1 MNPSEQFTT
10 GTGGENG
17 LAKTEECP
25 QSDQRVSQMGVSG
38 LSALIN
44 QSNNAN
50 MPDDLRAPIGA
61 SIIHDV
67 ASDEAYGASFL
78 TDVIGQSV
86 QTRDETESE
95 CGKFKNCHEYSGS
108 SGDSSS
114 LSILSS
120 NTVNRTSPILVG
132 IADEMSDTLQQ
143 FPVQGNAKNAV
154 EPQATVSTTAA
165 TESLSQQRDSLC
177 VGTASKSAVSVD
189 TKNETTQQLA
199 INSVNETSAQP
210 MPTAS
215 GVTDVL
221 NSMKTSTK
229 MSPSN
234 TAPSSDEKEKH
245 SPFWFD
251 ELSDRIEEFKRVCR
265 SFFSDDEEEH
275 PQESHQGTETPGHE
289 DDNIMPFANVS
300 SRLDSLSETVQ
311 ELKNACRSCSSD
323 MEYDSALATDEWN
336 RETNT
341 SGLDNESATAT
352 ASSSVIESSEQ
363 VPESVLQEIRNAPN
377 DACTDDGTDSP
388 IGAQEQQK
396 LSGEEE
402 PGGNASNQN
411 NLKGAFK
418 TPACEEL
425 KNASLTDATLAKVVD
440 DPKEKFLSAEQI
452 KALKKQLE
460 MPDTLKEY
468 LFTDTVSMDIQRLL
482 ADAITCKAPLPD
494 IERILAAGAEVNA
507 PVSKGLKPLH
517 YAAYIND
524 ATYVTFLL
532 DRGAYVNTQDDVGY
546 TPLHLC
552 ARHGHYETMQILI
565 DNGAIVNFCDGG
577 LDIPEGLQTIGYLT
591 LEPLNLAIEN
601 NNVDCVRLLLEHG
614 ANPENQYI
622 LGAEINLVPLEYTK
636 CLELLLMYGANP
648 NVFSRSGI
656 TPIMKACKE
665 RQPDALKLLIEYG
678 ADVNMQC
685 PPRFEQK
692 TALHIAILVGCMK
705 MVQILV
711 EAGAS
716 LKRPENFRG
725 GALNTAVVHG
735 RPEVCRYLIK
745 HGADVNE
752 PNEEDCPPLLVA
764 CAASR
769 LRNRQ
774 EIIQL
779 LLENGAN
786 PLFYN
791 ERISYAIPG
800 LTPLVEYLANA
811 EIPEYEIVHLLVK
824 HGARVHFKIPTKM
837 LRLLDP
843 YGVLKHLVSI
853 QTKPNILNL
862 LVEAAECYDTEK
874 ILRDRSYPEMQ
885 RAILSSACVTPASLK
900 HQSRIIIRRHLCELP
915 ISNPIKQLPLP
926 PLLKSYLL
934 FE

>member
-1 MNPSEQFTT
+1 MNPSEQFNK
-10 GTGGENG
+10 GVEGDD
-17 LAKTEECP
+17 AVASTEEST
-25 QSDQRVSQMGVSG
+25 QSEQRASQINRPNNADMPDHSHAASVTHDVVSG
-38 LSALIN
+38 E
-44 QSNNAN
+44 AN
-50 MPDDLRAPIGA
+50 
-61 SIIHDV
+61 
-67 ASDEAYGASFL
+67 GASFL
-78 TDVIGQSV
+78 TDVTGHFGQV
-86 QTRDETESE
+86 QGEIDPFQFETGSE
-95 CGKFKNCHEYSGS
+95 VGQFPNCHECSGS
-108 SGDSSS
+108 PGVTSSF
-114 LSILSS
+114 SILSS
-120 NTVNRTSPILVG
+120 NTENKTSPIPVG
-132 IADEMSDTLQQ
+132 VDDEMSDKLQQ
-143 FPVQGNAKNAV
+143 FSLQGDAMNV
-154 EPQATVSTTAA
+154 IEPQATFSTTAT
-165 TESLSQQRDSLC
+165 TETYQSLDP
-177 VGTASKSAVSVD
+177 ASESAVSVD
-189 TKNETTQQLA
+189 TKNETPRQL
-199 INSVNETSAQP
+199 
-210 MPTAS
+210 PTALNLVS
-215 GVTDVL
+215 EIITLPSATGVTENLTDVL
-221 NSMKTSTK
+221 SSMKTSTK
-229 MSPSN
+229 MSTSI
-234 TAPSSDEKEKH
+234 TAPSPDEKEKH

-289 DDNIMPFANVS
+289 DENIMPFANVS

-323 MEYDSALATDEWN
+323 MENDSALATDERN

-363 VPESVLQEIRNAPN
+363 VPESVPQEIRNAPN

-388 IGAQEQQK
+388 IGAQEQQMF
-396 LSGEEE
+396 SGEEE
-402 PGGNASNQN
+402 PGGNASNENNQN
-411 NLKGAFK
+411 DAFK
-418 TPACEEL
+418 TPECEEP
-425 KNASLTDATLAKVVD
+425 KNSSLTDTTLAKVVN

-494 IERILAAGAEVNA
+494 IERILAAGAEVNV

-532 DRGAYVNTQDDVGY
+532 DRGAHVNTQDDVGY

-622 LGAEINLVPLEYTK
+622 LGTEINLVPLEYTK

-692 TALHIAILVGCMK
+692 TALHIAILVGCME

-786 PLFYN
+786 HLFYN

-900 HQSRIIIRRHLCELP
+900 HQSRIIIRRHLYELP